1 MAANDR
7 TILNELLEQYRN
19 ALASQDSASDFFEYF
34 SAEQALKEFDLS
46 YDEID
51 SGLVGDG
58 GDGGIDALYLLVNGQ
73 LVKEEWDFSE
83 LKRNIAVELVVVQ
96 AKTHNGFQ
104 ETPIERF
111 TSASDDLLNLDSD
124 PSVLS
129 DTYNEQI
136 VELMTRFHTVFKQLV
151 TKAPTLRV
159 TFVYACKGDK
169 PSQTL
174 NRKVTLLEQSVLAKF
189 SSCVF
194 EFKALGAAHLV
205 DLYHRNP
212 PRNYLLP
219 LAENPIAVS
228 EKSGFVSLANLHAF
242 YNFITD
248 DQGEFRNHMF
258 EANVRDYQGATEV
271 NAEIQDTLT
280 TPLTEDFWW
289 LNNGVSIVASQAV
302 MSGGKTLTIEDP
314 QIVNGLQTSRE
325 VFKYFKNTE
334 NPDLQRNIL
343 VRVMVPDD
351 EESRDRIIKAT
362 NSQTSVQRASLRA
375 TDKIQRAIED
385 YLKSRGLF
393 YDRRKNFY
401 KNSGK
406 PRDLIIDIPYLA
418 QAVMAI
424 LLRRPDTAR
433 GRPSSL
439 LKTDENYDKV
449 FNPKYPVHMYYV
461 CVQAMRTIERAMK
474 SNALNVARK
483 TRSNLRFYVGMHAV
497 AGTAKQH
504 PQASDIE
511 KFNLASLDDATV
523 LRSLSIVETLYVA
536 LGATDQVAK
545 GTRLL
550 EDILNYSETEQIL
563 EVETVSTDGTQAVDC
578 L

>member
-19 ALASQDSASDFFEYF
+19 ELAIQVSASDFFEFF

-58 GDGGIDALYLLVNGQ
+58 GDGGIDAFYMLVNGQ
-73 LVKEEWDFSE
+73 LIQEEWDFSE
-83 LKRNIAVELVVVQ
+83 LKRNIAVELIVVQ

-111 TSASDDLLNLDSD
+111 ISVSGDLLKLDSD
-124 PSVLS
+124 PSELS
-129 DTYNEQI
+129 DAYNEQ
-136 VELMTRFHTVFKQLV
+136 VAELMIRFHTVFKQLV
-151 TKAPTLRV
+151 GKAPDLKV

-169 PSQTL
+169 PDQAV
-174 NRKVTLLEQSVLAKF
+174 NRKIASLEQFVKGKF

-194 EFKALGAAHLV
+194 EFKALGAANLV

-228 EKSGFVSLANLHAF
+228 EKSGFVCLANLHTF
-242 YNFITD
+242 YKFITD
-248 DQGEFRNHMF
+248 EQGEFRNHMF

-271 NAEIQDTLT
+271 NAEIQDTLA
-280 TPLTEDFWW
+280 TPLSEDFWW
-289 LNNGVSIVASQAV
+289 LNNGVSIVASDAT

-325 VFKYFKNTE
+325 IFKYFQSTE
-334 NPDLQRNIL
+334 DPDLQRNIL
-343 VRVMVPDD
+343 IRVMVPDD

-375 TDKIQRAIED
+375 TDKIQRDIED

-406 PRDLIIDIPYLA
+406 PRDVIIDIPYLA

-439 LKTDENYDKV
+439 LKTDDDYEKV
-449 FNPKYPVHMYYV
+449 FNPIYPVHVYYV
-461 CVQAMRTIERAMK
+461 CVQTMRKVERALK
-474 SNALNVARK
+474 SNDLNVPRK
-483 TRSNLRFYVGMHAV
+483 ARSNLRFYVGMHAV

-504 PQASDIE
+504 PQASDIT
-511 KFNLASLDDATV
+511 KFDPETLDDAAV
-523 LRSLSIVETLYVA
+523 QKSLNIVQTLYDA
-536 LGATDQVAK
+536 LGATDQIAK

-550 EDILNYSETEQIL
+550 EDILNYSEADQIS
-563 EVETVSTDGTQAVDC
+563 EVETVPKDGKQVVDC

>member
-7 TILNELLEQYRN
+7 TILNEILEQYRN
-19 ALASQDSASDFFEYF
+19 ELSSQDSASDFFEYF
-34 SAEQALKEFDLS
+34 SAEQTLKEFDLS

-58 GDGGIDALYLLVNGQ
+58 GDGGVDALYVLVNGQ
-73 LVKEEWDFSE
+73 LVKEEWDFSDI
-83 LKRNIAVELVVVQ
+83 KRNIAVELVVIQ

-104 ETPIERF
+104 ESPIERF
-111 TSASDDLLNLDSD
+111 ITVSDDLLNLDSD
-124 PSVLS
+124 PSDLS

-151 TKAPTLRV
+151 TKAPTLKM
-159 TFVYACKGDK
+159 TFVYACKRDEPG
-169 PSQTL
+169 QTV
-174 NRKVTLLEQSVLAKF
+174 NHKVTLLKKTVMGKF

-212 PRNYLLP
+212 PQNYSLP

-242 YNFITD
+242 YQFITD

-271 NAEIQDTLT
+271 NAEIQDTLA
-280 TPLTEDFWW
+280 TPLSEDFWW

-325 VFKYFKNTE
+325 IFKYFQNTE
-334 NPDLQRNIL
+334 NPDFQRNIL
-343 VRVMVPDD
+343 IRVMVPDD

-375 TDKIQRAIED
+375 TDKIQRDIED

-393 YDRRKNFY
+393 YNRRKNFY

-406 PRDLIIDIPYLA
+406 PRDVIIDIPYLA

-439 LKTDENYDKV
+439 LKTDDDYDKV

-461 CVQAMRTIERAMK
+461 CAQAMRKIERAMK
-474 SNALNVARK
+474 SNALNVPRK
-483 TRSNLRFYVGMHAV
+483 HRSNLRFYVGMHAV
-497 AGTAKQH
+497 AGTAKQG
-504 PQASDIE
+504 PQASDIA
-511 KFNLASLDDATV
+511 KFDPDSLDDATV
-523 LRSLSIVETLYVA
+523 LESLNIVQTLYDT
-536 LGATDQVAK
+536 LGATDQIAK

-550 EDILNYSETEQIL
+550 EDILNCSEADEIS
-563 EVETVSTDGTQAVDC
+563 EVETVPKNGKQVVDC